1 MKKRKVIMIL
11 ALIIVII
18 VICLIAIST
27 QKKEISISEQ
37 IKNIKPIYTIDYSNM
52 GDSYI
57 DAIYEKYDTVRFG
70 TQSDNPLGVLKK
82 PLEWIV
88 LDKNE
93 NAALLLSKYII
104 DCKPFD
110 YVDIENIDMI
120 DEQVKER
127 YKYCDW
133 GESSLRKWLN
143 SDLLNNAFSKEEKE
157 KVLLTYLNDVN
168 TNDRIFCV
176 SEEEYKRYF
185 DNGQYYE
192 QGRDLGEHHIYY
204 NGATRRNEKAQSYD
218 KYGLLQPNET
228 YDYWLRDKSLN
239 ISEQGVEFGSTKT
252 IGLYGEINSSINIDP
267 YCGVRPALWVSLD

>member
-27 QKKEISISEQ
+27 QKKEISISKQ

-57 DAIYEKYDTVRFG
+57 DAIYEKYDTVKFG

-120 DEQVKER
+120 DEQV
-127 YKYCDW
+127 
-133 GESSLRKWLN
+133 
-143 SDLLNNAFSKEEKE
+143 
-157 KVLLTYLNDVN
+157 
-168 TNDRIFCV
+168 
-176 SEEEYKRYF
+176 
-185 DNGQYYE
+185 
-192 QGRDLGEHHIYY
+192 GEHHIYY
-204 NGATRRNEKAQSYD
+204 NGAIRRNEKAQSYD

-252 IGLYGEINSSINIDP
+252 ISLYGEINSSINIDP